1 MIPFGSPESG
11 HAMLRLAAAFINQ
24 TKSNSSI
31 TAIHLTPS
39 SEVNQFNIDEREQKM
54 FAPVLAE
61 AEKQNLKIAKLF
73 KPSQD
78 IIPEVIRMANDA
90 NCDLLLVGTSSSIYE
105 GTFLGNLLGFTSKL
119 MEPEKL
125 LRSFSFQQS
134 FFEHGL
140 FDERTQGIIDHS
152 KVPLGIFINKNFNEA
167 KNILLPVTGISDQAL
182 FIYAR
187 KIIANNNAVITLLD
201 NNNVLDRIP
210 EIKSDIDQMLVNY
223 KEHVFIKHLDAGD
236 INFKQFDL
244 MMVSYHSWKQ
254 FAEEKPVWLKEIP
267 STLIIRP

>member
-1 MIPFGSPESG
+1 
-11 HAMLRLAAAFINQ
+11 
-24 TKSNSSI
+24 
-31 TAIHLTPS
+31 
-39 SEVNQFNIDEREQKM
+39 VNRFNIDEREQKM
-54 FAPVLAE
+54 FAPILAE
-61 AEKQNLKIAKLF
+61 AEKENLKIAKLF

-78 IIPEVIRMANDA
+78 IIPEVIRMSNEA

-125 LRSFSFQQS
+125 IRSFTLQQS
-134 FFEHGL
+134 FFEQGL
-140 FDERTQGIIDHS
+140 FDERTQAIIDHS
-152 KVPLGIFINKNFNEA
+152 KVPLGNFINKNFSEA

-187 KIIANNNAVITLLD
+187 KIIANNKASVTLVD
-201 NNNVLDRIP
+201 NNNVLERIP
-210 EIKSDIDQMLVNY
+210 EIKTDIDQMLATC
-223 KEHVFIKHLDAGD
+223 KDQVFIHHFENGNL
-236 INFKQFDL
+236 NFRQFDL

-254 FAEEKPVWLKEIP
+254 FAGEKPAWIKEIP